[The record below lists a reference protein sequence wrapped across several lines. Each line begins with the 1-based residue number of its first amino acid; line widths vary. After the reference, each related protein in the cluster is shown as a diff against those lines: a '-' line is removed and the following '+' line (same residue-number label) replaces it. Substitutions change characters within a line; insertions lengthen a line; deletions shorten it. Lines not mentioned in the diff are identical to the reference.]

1 METNLFTRER
11 LESVVNALTG
21 RRQTFSNVLNEA
33 RDYRYASSWQKTIF
47 LSHSHYDA
55 KYVHVTRKFFE
66 NLGISIYVD
75 WADDS
80 MPKKTCGETATKIK
94 HKIMMNDKF
103 VLLATDLAL
112 MSKWCNW
119 EVGIGDTFKLKED
132 NIVILPLI
140 SNTGE
145 WRGNEYLQIYP
156 YIKGPEYDYMISS
169 PNNYNVHYPD
179 GHEVSLVSWLQK

>member
-75 WADDS
+75 WA
-80 MPKKTCGETATKIK
+80 
-94 HKIMMNDKF
+94 
-103 VLLATDLAL
+103 
-112 MSKWCNW
+112 
-119 EVGIGDTFKLKED
+119 
-132 NIVILPLI
+132 
-140 SNTGE
+140 
-145 WRGNEYLQIYP
+145 
-156 YIKGPEYDYMISS
+156 
-169 PNNYNVHYPD
+169 VH
-179 GHEVSLVSWLQK
+179 LC